1 MPHLPEEPGSA
12 RLRNTRHERFAIL
25 LSEDRGLTQLEAY
38 CHSAEPPVEPTP
50 GRQVSAS
57 RLANTDAVQERVAYL
72 KRQRAESSAA
82 HAAPPITRDALADLM
97 EQTTAALMVAADA
110 ASRIGAENVALSL
123 RKTIT
128 VHAGRTARTI
138 RRAPAPEKGSPDLP
152 LDDML
157 ARMECSCDG

>member
-1 MPHLPEEPGSA
+1 MLNLPTEPGSA
-12 RLRNTRHERFAIL
+12 PLRNMRHERFAL
-25 LSEDRGLTQLEAY
+25 LLAEDRGLTQLECY
-38 CHSAEPPVEPTP
+38 CRSAEPHVEPTP

-57 RLANTDAVQERVAYL
+57 RLANTDVVQERVAYL
-72 KRQRAESSAA
+72 KRQRAESSVA
-82 HAAPPITRDALADLM
+82 HTAIPISRDALADLM

-128 VHAGRTARTI
+128 VHAGRTARTL
-138 RRAPAPEKGSPDLP
+138 RRAPAPEKCAPELP

-157 ARMECSCDG
+157 ARLECSCDE